1 MMSQYMRSALL
12 FVFTLLTLCSAE
24 AAISV
29 PEGSRIA
36 LAFNEPGSNAIAS
49 YHGDTFMTPAS
60 TQKLLTALAAT
71 LYFGPE
77 WQFKTRMLAPQG
89 AIQNGVLNGDLVLQF
104 DGAPDLTRE
113 ALVNLLAY
121 LKQQKVTQ
129 IRGDILLDVSGYG
142 GYDHGDGWSWN
153 DLPVC
158 FTAPASAVIIDR
170 NCVYAQL
177 KADQLGAIAQPII
190 PVGQPITIT
199 SEARIVTQQEYYSGC
214 DLRVDMNSDNNYHL
228 TGCIPQ
234 QTGSPWPLSFAI
246 TDPTAWGVEL
256 VGWAAK
262 HAGLTI
268 SGQIKAV
275 RHIPDNMVELAH
287 IPSAPLKKLLDRM
300 LKHSDNLIADSLSRA
315 LGHYYL
321 HRAASYA
328 AGADAVRNIL
338 KTKAG
343 IDLGSALL
351 ADGSGLSAHN
361 LITAKQMLE
370 VLDYM
375 ALHDNELHIIGLLP
389 VAGVSGTLGSRG
401 SVQNPPLVK
410 NVTAKTG
417 TLQNVS
423 NLAGFITTASGKRK
437 AFVLMANGLTFPP
450 RIRQELKAHR
460 IASPHYKF
468 ERQILEQIYH
478 ETPIQITE

>member
-1 MMSQYMRSALL
+1 MLKLINSAFAFL
-12 FVFTLLTLCSAE
+12 FAVFTVCSAQ

-36 LAFNEPGSNAIAS
+36 LAFKEPGSDSVAA
-49 YHGDTFMTPAS
+49 YHGDTFMIPAS
-60 TQKLLTALAAT
+60 TQKLLTALAST
-71 LYFGPE
+71 LYFGPD
-77 WQFKTRMLAPQG
+77 WQFKTRMLAPKG
-89 AIQNGVLNGDLVLQF
+89 AVQNGVLNGDLVLQF
-104 DGAPDLTRE
+104 DGAPDLTRQ

-121 LKQQKVTQ
+121 LKQQKISQ
-129 IRGDILLDVSGYG
+129 INGDILLDVSGYG

-153 DLPVC
+153 DLPIC

-170 NCVYAQL
+170 NCVFAQL
-177 KADQLGAIAQPII
+177 KADQLGAVAEPII
-190 PVGQPITIT
+190 PTGQPITIT

-214 DLRVDMNSDNNYHL
+214 DLRVDMNSSNNYHL

-234 QTGSPWPLSFAI
+234 QPGSPWPLSFAI

-256 VGWAAK
+256 VSWAAK
-262 HAGLTI
+262 RADINLT
-268 SGQIKAV
+268 GQVKAV
-275 RHIPDNMVELAH
+275 RHVPDNLVELAH
-287 IPSAPLKKLLDRM
+287 VPSAPLKKLLDRM
-300 LKHSDNLIADSLSRA
+300 LKKSDNLIADSLSRA

-321 HRAASYA
+321 NRAASYA
-328 AGADAVRNIL
+328 AGADAVRSIL
-338 KTKAG
+338 KNKAG

-361 LITAKQMLE
+361 LITAKQMLQ

-375 ALHDNELHIIGLLP
+375 AQHDSELHLIELLP
-389 VAGVSGTLGSRG
+389 VAGMSGTLGSRG

-423 NLAGFITTASGKRK
+423 NLAGFMTTASGKRK

-450 RIRQELKAHR
+450 NIRQALKAHR

-468 ERQILEQIYH
+468 ERQILEQIYR
-478 ETPIQITE
+478 EAPIEITE